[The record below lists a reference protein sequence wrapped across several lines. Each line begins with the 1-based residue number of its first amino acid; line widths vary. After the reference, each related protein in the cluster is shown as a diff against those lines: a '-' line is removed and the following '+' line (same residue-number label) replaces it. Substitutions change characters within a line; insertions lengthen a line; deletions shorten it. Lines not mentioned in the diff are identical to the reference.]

1 MNVFER
7 LLAKTT
13 IDASQVGIP
22 NTGVDENNLL
32 QSVLGLVFFF
42 FGVVATL
49 TIIFAGIM
57 YVTSE
62 GNADKAKRAKNAI
75 LYGVVGL
82 VVTLLAFSIVG
93 FILNWFA

>member
-1 MNVFER
+1 MSLFET

-22 NTGVDENNLL
+22 NTGVSENTLL
-32 QSVLGLVFFF
+32 ESVLSLVFFF
-42 FGVVATL
+42 FGIVATL